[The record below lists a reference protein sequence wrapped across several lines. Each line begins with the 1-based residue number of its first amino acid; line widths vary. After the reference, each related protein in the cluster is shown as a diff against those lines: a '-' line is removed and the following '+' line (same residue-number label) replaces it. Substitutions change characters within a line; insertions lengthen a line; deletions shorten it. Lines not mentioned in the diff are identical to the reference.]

1 MQDGRVVIVTGAG
14 QGIGL
19 GIAKC
24 FARIGDRIVV
34 VDIKADVAQKAVEQL
49 LEDGAV
55 AACSLV
61 CDVSDYA
68 AVEQMAKQVIDR
80 FGRIDVLVNNAGVC
94 PFIDAMKMEPQTF
107 NRTID
112 INLIGPFNC
121 TQVIARHMIETQ
133 TMGNIIF
140 ITSLN
145 ENFTSAGQVDYASSK
160 GGLRMQ
166 MKAYALSLGKHGI
179 RCNAVAPGI
188 MLTEMTAFHWN
199 KPENEKYIQRRVP
212 VGRIGLPD
220 DIGQVCTFLASD
232 AAGYVNGTTITVD
245 GGFTASC
252 P

>member
-1 MQDGRVVIVTGAG
+1 MQDGRVVIITGAG

-19 GIAKC
+19 GIADC
-24 FARIGDRIVV
+24 FARLGDRIVV
-34 VDIKADVAQKAVEQL
+34 VDVKEDVAQKAVGQL
-49 LEDGAV
+49 TEHGA
-55 AACSLV
+55 ADACALV

-68 AVEQMAKQVIDR
+68 AVEQMARQVIER

-94 PFIDAMKMEPQTF
+94 PFIDAMEIQPQTF
-107 NRTID
+107 NRTIE

-121 TQVIARHMIETQ
+121 TQVVAKHMVTSG
-133 TMGNIIF
+133 TKGNILF

-145 ENFTSAGQVDYASSK
+145 ENFTNAQQVDYASSK

-166 MKAYALSLGKHGI
+166 MKAFALSLGKHGI

-188 MLTEMTAFHWN
+188 MLTEMTAFHWE
-199 KPENEKYIQRRVP
+199 KPENDKYIRQRVP
-212 VGRIGLPD
+212 VGRIGLPH

-245 GGFTASC
+245 GGFSASC